1 MVRHPRIRLRI
12 RLRPP
17 SLTAGGIVAVVAA
30 VTVVGAAAVGADDA
44 AAAVPDAPAPAAS
57 AGAAFSVQAPQPTPE
72 SFGEHDE
79 FPWLPPLP
87 GSALMAAEHGDEGL
101 DVTTADD
108 AEPRIVGAARMI
120 RRYAAPAGIDA
131 DAIVRA
137 YAGALRRAGW
147 VVTAQ
152 QSRAPGGALVVAHYA
167 ASGRD
172 VWARLTAGDGHYEI
186 AAADA
191 GLGMAR
197 AFAAG
202 CIFVANDIVFGLEDA
217 ILLPE
222 SESTLQALQRLLK
235 SESGLRI
242 EILAHTDARDANGD
256 LAANLALSARRAE
269 AVKTWLRQHRIDGD
283 RITTRGAGA
292 SAPLHPS
299 DGDENRA
306 RNRRVEIRKAGC

>member
-1 MVRHPRIRLRI
+1 MVRRRRIRL
-12 RLRPP
+12 P
-17 SLTAGGIVAVVAA
+17 SLLPLLVVAVGGGHAATAGTDASPPAG
-30 VTVVGAAAVGADDA
+30 VTSA
-44 AAAVPDAPAPAAS
+44 
-57 AGAAFSVQAPQPTPE
+57 AGAAVSFKPPQPTPE
-72 SFGEHDE
+72 SFGERDD

-87 GSALMAAEHGDEGL
+87 GSTLIAAEHADEGL

-108 AEPRIVGAARMI
+108 AEPRIVGAARMV
-120 RRYAAPAGIDA
+120 RRYAAPAEFDA

-137 YAGALRRAGW
+137 YAAALRRAGW

-172 VWARLTAGDGHYEI
+172 VWARLTAAAGHYEI

-191 GLGMAR
+191 GRGIAR

-202 CIFVANDIVFGLEDA
+202 CSLVANDIVFGLEEA
-217 ILLPE
+217 ALLPE

-235 SESGLRI
+235 SEPDLRI
-242 EILAHTDARDANGD
+242 EILAHTDARDASGD
-256 LAANLALSARRAE
+256 PAANLALSARRAE

-299 DGDENRA
+299 DTEENRA
-306 RNRRVEIRKAGC
+306 RNRRVEIRKLDCRN